1 MQTATA
7 QLQVTMRP
15 PLSLAAEFSIEAD
28 TWETGAD
35 AFIADNAAPD
45 DDLAEMVRAL
55 AVGDRFVFGGGAA
68 PEFEIV
74 RIG

>member
-1 MQTATA
+1 MTNEAA

-15 PLSLAAEFSIEAD
+15 PLFSAAEFNLEAD
-28 TWETGAD
+28 TWTTDAD
-35 AFIADNAAPD
+35 AFIADNAETD
-45 DDLAEMVRAL
+45 DDLAAMVRAL

-68 PEFEIV
+68 PEFEIA